1 VSGGKL
7 RERDEPRGSRSLKR
21 KEGGRRLARLIS
33 GGAFDRGERLLG
45 VKIDSR
51 RMWIETWVLGGERAT
66 EKHFL

>member
-21 KEGGRRLARLIS
+21 KGGGRRLAGLIS

-45 VKIDSR
+45 LR
-51 RMWIETWVLGGERAT
+51 
-66 EKHFL
+66 